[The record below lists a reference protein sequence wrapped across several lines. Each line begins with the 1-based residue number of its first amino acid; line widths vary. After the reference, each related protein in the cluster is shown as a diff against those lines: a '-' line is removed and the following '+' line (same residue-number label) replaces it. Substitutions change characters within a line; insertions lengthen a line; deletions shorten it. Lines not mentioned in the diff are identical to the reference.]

1 MISYSKPIDVVYSN
15 KKLPSLRSPSLICG
29 LPGTGFVGK
38 VAIDYLIKELG
49 AVHLADIYSTF
60 FSPQIIIKHDGT
72 TEIVKNSVY
81 YVKRENKKSKNTTI
95 KTQPLQENGQEIS
108 NSDKSK
114 SVNILEP
121 ASSDLLLLTGDS
133 QPIVPGSE
141 YVLTEQILDDMTKF
155 DISNIY
161 SLAAYVTG
169 AFTNAPKI
177 YGTATATKLVGL
189 FRNHN
194 VSSLD
199 NGNITGMNGIIIGL
213 GKLRGIDGLC
223 LLGETSGYVIDA
235 IAAKKILETITRILN
250 IQINMDEITKRAKDT
265 EILIKNLEQ
274 QMLAKSNQGAQGL
287 MGEERQDDE
296 RQFFSQNRRSN
307 MGYIS

>member
-1 MISYSKPIDVVYSN
+1 MISYSKPIDVVYSK

-38 VAIDYLIKELG
+38 VAIDYLIKELD

-60 FSPQIIIKHDGT
+60 FSPQIIIKQDGT

-95 KTQPLQENGQEIS
+95 NTQPLQENGQDIS
-108 NSDKSK
+108 SSDKFK

-235 IAAKKILETITRILN
+235 IAAKKILETITRILS
-250 IQINMDEITKRAKDT
+250 IHINMDEITKRAKDT

-274 QMLAKSNQGAQGL
+274 QMLAKSNQGAQSL
-287 MGEERQDDE
+287 VGEERQDEE
-296 RQFFSQNRRSN
+296 RQFYSQNRRSN

>member
-1 MISYSKPIDVVYSN
+1 MISFSKPIDVVYSK

-38 VAIDYLIKELG
+38 VAIDYLIKELD

-60 FSPQIIIKHDGT
+60 FSPQIIIKQDGT

-81 YVKRENKKSKNTTI
+81 YVKRENKKNKNATN
-95 KTQPLQENGQEIS
+95 KTQPLEDNAQDIS
-108 NSDKSK
+108 GPDSINS
-114 SVNILEP
+114 LEP

-169 AFTNAPKI
+169 AFTNSPKI
-177 YGTATATKLVGL
+177 YGTATATKLVGS
-189 FRNHN
+189 FRDHN

-250 IQINMDEITKRAKDT
+250 ININMDEITKRAKDT

-287 MGEERQDDE
+287 VGEERQDDE

>member
-1 MISYSKPIDVVYSN
+1 MISYSKPIDVVYSK

-38 VAIDYLIKELG
+38 VAIDYLIKELD

-60 FSPQIIIKHDGT
+60 FSPQIIINQDGT

-169 AFTNAPKI
+169 TFTNAPKI

-287 MGEERQDDE
+287 MGEERQDEE
-296 RQFFSQNRRSN
+296 RQFYSQNRRSN

>member
-1 MISYSKPIDVVYSN
+1 MISYSKPIDVVYSK

-38 VAIDYLIKELG
+38 VAIDYLIKELD

-60 FSPQIIIKHDGT
+60 FSPQIIIKQDGT
-72 TEIVKNSVY
+72 SEIVKNSVY

-95 KTQPLQENGQEIS
+95 KTQPLQENGQDIS
-108 NSDKSK
+108 SSDKSK

-169 AFTNAPKI
+169 AFTNTPKI

-235 IAAKKILETITRILN
+235 IAAKKILETITRILS
-250 IQINMDEITKRAKDT
+250 IHINMDEITKRAKDT

-274 QMLAKSNQGAQGL
+274 QMLAKSNQGAQSL
-287 MGEERQDDE
+287 VGEERQDEE
-296 RQFFSQNRRSN
+296 RQFYSQNRRSN

>member
-1 MISYSKPIDVVYSN
+1 MISYSKPIDVVYSQ

-38 VAIDYLIKELG
+38 VAIDYLIKELD

-60 FSPQIIIKHDGT
+60 FSPQIIIKQDGT
-72 TEIVKNSVY
+72 SEIVKNSVY

-95 KTQPLQENGQEIS
+95 KTQPLQENSQDIS
-108 NSDKSK
+108 SSVKSK

-169 AFTNAPKI
+169 AFTNTPKI

-213 GKLRGIDGLC
+213 GKLRGIDGFC

-250 IQINMDEITKRAKDT
+250 IHINMDEITKRAKDT

-274 QMLAKSNQGAQGL
+274 QMLAKSNQGAQSL
-287 MGEERQDDE
+287 MGEERQDEE

>member
-1 MISYSKPIDVVYSN
+1 MISYSKPIDVVYSK
-15 KKLPSLRSPSLICG
+15 KKLPYLQSPSLICG

-60 FSPQIIIKHDGT
+60 FSPQIIIKQDGT

-95 KTQPLQENGQEIS
+95 KTQPLQDDGQDIS
-108 NSDKSK
+108 SSDISK
-114 SVNILEP
+114 SINILDP

-189 FRNHN
+189 FRDHN

-250 IQINMDEITKRAKDT
+250 ININMDEITKRAKDT

-287 MGEERQDDE
+287 VGEERQDDE
-296 RQFFSQNRRSN
+296 RQFFPQNRRSN

>member
-1 MISYSKPIDVVYSN
+1 MISYSKPIDVVYS
-15 KKLPSLRSPSLICG
+15 KKLPSLQSPSLICG
-29 LPGTGFVGK
+29 LPGAGFVGK
-38 VAIDYLIKELG
+38 VAIDYLIKELD

-60 FSPQIIIKHDGT
+60 FSPQIIIKQDGT

-95 KTQPLQENGQEIS
+95 NTQPLQENGQDIS
-108 NSDKSK
+108 SSDKSK

-189 FRNHN
+189 FRDHN

-235 IAAKKILETITRILN
+235 IAAKKILETITRILS
-250 IQINMDEITKRAKDT
+250 IHINMDEITKRAKDT

-274 QMLAKSNQGAQGL
+274 QMLAKSNQGAQSL
-287 MGEERQDDE
+287 VGEERQDEE
-296 RQFFSQNRRSN
+296 RQFYSQNRRSN